1 MINHVLDLTTRPA
14 RLSVRHQQL
23 VIQGADQSVTTL
35 PLAELAVL
43 VAAHPQITLTQAVL
57 SGLAES
63 GGVCV
68 VCDAKSRPIATMFPL
83 VNHHVQTERL
93 AAQSQASLPTRKRLW
108 KQIVRNKI
116 ASQAAVLKEVC
127 GSDFGLTRLLPRVRS
142 GDPSNVEAVAS
153 RRYWRHLF
161 QDEEFRRDP
170 DAEDQNRFLNYG
182 YAILRAVTAR
192 AIVAAGLHPSL
203 GLHHHNRYN
212 PFCLA
217 DDLMEPFRPRID
229 LAVVRLLAHHPKHTD
244 LTPELKRRLLA
255 FLDERFDL
263 DGESR
268 TIFDV
273 LMRIS
278 TALAEVFL
286 KKREL
291 LTFPQWD

>member
-1 MINHVLDLTTRPA
+1 MINHVVDLTTRPA
-14 RLSVRHQQL
+14 RLSVRHRQL
-23 VIQGADQSVTTL
+23 VIQGADKSVTTL

-43 VAAHPQITLTQAVL
+43 VTAHPQITLTQAVL

-83 VNHHVQTERL
+83 VDHHVQTERL
-93 AAQSQASLPTRKRLW
+93 AAQSRASLPTKKRLW
-108 KQIVRNKI
+108 KQIIRNKI
-116 ASQAAVLKEVC
+116 ASQAAVLKGVC
-127 GSDFGLTRLLPRVRS
+127 GGDFGLTRLLPRVRS

-229 LAVVRLLAHHPKHTD
+229 LAVVRLLEEHPPQTD
-244 LTPELKRRLLA
+244 LTPELKRKLLA
-255 FLDERFDL
+255 FLDERFNL

-273 LMRIS
+273 LIRIA

-286 KKREL
+286 RKRESL
-291 LTFPQWD
+291 AFPKWE